1 MAIEQETN
9 KNNSPAHKEFEN
21 LLNQDFKDRKL
32 KEDEIIK
39 ATITEITKNFVV
51 VDCKAKMEG
60 MIPVEEFK
68 HGNELEKLKVGSVI
82 EVYLERIESFKGEIV
97 ISREKAKRINA
108 WKKMEKVFE
117 TKEELTGY
125 ISGKVKGGYIANV
138 EGLPCFMPASQI
150 DVRPLKK
157 IDHLLNTPIQVI
169 ATRIDKNRGN
179 VCVSRRAV
187 LEKSKNKE
195 ISEVLKNLKEGDVVE
210 DAIVKATTDWGIFL
224 DIKGADALLHVSD
237 LSYGRVKKPSELV
250 TIGQKIKVK
259 ITKIDEKT
267 NRVSAS
273 VKALTEDPY
282 ANISKKYKVGETY
295 EGICTKLM
303 DYGVFVKLEEGVEGL
318 IHNSE
323 LSWTNKNIQPSKV
336 LSASQKISVKIV
348 NIDIDAKRIS
358 LSYKETLE
366 NPWNDIKDSV
376 RKEVDVKIKNITDK
390 AIFAEL
396 DNGLT
401 GMLHY
406 KEISYEENAD
416 DLKKFNKNDKIK
428 VKIIE
433 IKDDKIRFSL
443 RALGKDPM
451 DWFSENNKKVNDII
465 TTRIH
470 EVMKTGVKVSID
482 KEKKLIV
489 TIKKNDLAK
498 QSADARPEVF
508 SPGNVLDAKIT
519 ELDMESRKIKLSVK
533 AAQIDE
539 EKSLVAKFGA
549 GATKSGATLK
559 GIFEKALGGKKK
571 KQTKSK
577 GIRVWH
583 LLSNKQ
589 NRILLPS
596 TKRMTNTTSVP
607 ARLRSTPS
615 RTTR

>member
-195 ISEVLKNLKEGDVVE
+195 ISKVLKNLKEGDVVE
-210 DAIVKATTDWGIFL
+210 DAFVKATTDWGIFL

-539 EKSLVAKFGA
+539 EKSLIAKFGE

-559 GIFEKALGGKKK
+559 GIFEKALGGTKKK
-571 KQTKSK
+571 KKK
-577 GIRVWH
+577 EE
-583 LLSNKQ
+583 K
-589 NRILLPS
+589 
-596 TKRMTNTTSVP
+596 
-607 ARLRSTPS
+607 
-615 RTTR
+615 